1 MPNQNKQ
8 SILAV
13 PLWLEIAYTQYGVTE
28 IPGSESNTKI
38 GEYLLS
44 VGMEPDDEIPWCSG
58 SLNWTMLQANIEG
71 TNKANAR
78 SWLNWGIKL
87 DKPRL
92 GCVVIL
98 WRISR
103 QSRFGHCG
111 LLVGISVERWKGS
124 HGYYEGVPYIYLLG
138 GNQSNMYKV
147 SKFPELRVLE
157 YRWPSPQMLGE

>member
-1 MPNQNKQ
+1 MSQTNKQ
-8 SILAV
+8 SILTI

-28 IPGSESNTKI
+28 IPGSESNKQI
-38 GEYLLS
+38 NEYLLS

-98 WRISR
+98 WRLSKT
-103 QSRFGHCG
+103 SVFGHCG
-111 LLVGISVERWKGS
+111 LFVGQGMVTRLDTD
-124 HGYYEGVPYIYLLG
+124 PYRQMNIYILG
-138 GNQSNMYKV
+138 GNQENKYKV
-147 SKFPELRVLE
+147 SKFPERRLLE
-157 YRWPSPQMLGE
+157 YRWPSPQMLGQ